1 MLAKL
6 AIEKVPCLSSLV
18 MLGIAALYDF
28 VKKTVLTEEAR
39 RQSSMGSPE
48 TSLFHQDKTVR
59 QGWCSTRLSSNL
71 DFGMDQGSEFECGF
85 KTNMDAQVLS
95 TNDVLIP
102 GLHAAG
108 LTGLFYHEY
117 PPATSALRSL
127 TFGRIAGTAI
137 AKSCEQVICGEFVSW

>member
-1 MLAKL
+1 
-6 AIEKVPCLSSLV
+6 
-18 MLGIAALYDF
+18 
-28 VKKTVLTEEAR
+28 
-39 RQSSMGSPE
+39 
-48 TSLFHQDKTVR
+48 
-59 QGWCSTRLSSNL
+59 
-71 DFGMDQGSEFECGF
+71 MDRGSEFECGF

-127 TFGRIAGTAI
+127 TFGPIAGTAI